1 MKLITETLDNT
12 VEVLTEADKKTGEKR
27 FFIEGIFMQAE
38 AKNRN
43 GRIYRKGILESA
55 VDKYVT
61 EQVSRGR
68 ALGELDHP
76 EGPTVN
82 LDRVSHKIVELKW
95 DGNDVYGK
103 AQILNTPCGKIA
115 QSLLEC
121 DVQLG
126 VSSRGM
132 GSLTQTED
140 ASYVGEDFFLN
151 TVDIVQ
157 DPSAHS
163 AFVNGILEGVEWFRD
178 ESGVIL
184 PKSIDKQ
191 SETEQVVSEELLLLA
206 AEKFLSGIS
215 R

>member
-1 MKLITETLDNT
+1 MKLITETLDSQ
-12 VEVLTEADKKTGEKR
+12 VEVLRENDSKTGKKKY
-27 FFIEGIFMQAE
+27 FIEGIFMQSE
-38 AKNRN
+38 RKNRN
-43 GRIYRKGILESA
+43 GRVYRKDILEA
-55 VDKYVT
+55 AIDRFIN
-61 EQVSRGR
+61 EQVSKGR

-82 LDRVSHKIVELKW
+82 LDRVSHKITELKW
-95 DGNDVYGK
+95 DGDDVYGK
-103 AQILNTPCGKIA
+103 AQILNTPCGRIVKD
-115 QSLLEC
+115 LLDD

-163 AFVNGILEGVEWFRD
+163 AFVNGILEGVEWVKD
-178 ESGVIL
+178 ESGVFL
-184 PKSIDKQ
+184 PKSIEEQ
-191 SETEQVVSEELLLLA
+191 TETEQVVSESRLLAA

>member
-1 MKLITETLDNT
+1 MKLITETLEST
-12 VEVLTEADKKTGEKR
+12 VEVLTEKTKSGETK

-38 AKNRN
+38 KKNRN
-43 GRIYRKGILESA
+43 GRVYRKNILENA
-55 VDKYVT
+55 VGKYVD
-61 EQVSRGR
+61 EQVSKGR
-68 ALGELDHP
+68 AVGELDHP

-95 DGNDVYGK
+95 DGDDVYGK
-103 AQILNTPCGKIA
+103 AQILNTPCGQIVKG
-115 QSLLEC
+115 LLEGG
-121 DVQLG
+121 VQLG

-140 ASYVGEDFFLN
+140 ASYVGDDFFLN

-163 AFVNGILEGVEWFRD
+163 AFVNGILEGVEWFKD
-178 ESGVIL
+178 SDGVFKAKRIEN
-184 PKSIDKQ
+184 Q
-191 SETEQVVSEELLLLA
+191 SETERVVSEQRLFRA